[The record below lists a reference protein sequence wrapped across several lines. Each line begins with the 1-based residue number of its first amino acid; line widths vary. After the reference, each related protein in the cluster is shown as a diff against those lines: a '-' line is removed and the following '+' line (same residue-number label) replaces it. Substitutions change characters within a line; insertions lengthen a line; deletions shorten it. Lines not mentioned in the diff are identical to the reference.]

1 MEYQI
6 GCVTHFAVIQIVFHV
21 PQTFAIS
28 NLNSLFA
35 LRTFS
40 RIPLTVKARMRKR
53 KDDRNRQ
60 TDCIL
65 NWKICIKSFEPY
77 LQINSDTYLR
87 IIAKGPSAFLGL
99 LGRGVAKKEVMKDKS
114 SWFITW
120 RVMVNPKD
128 EPTKYDC
135 YNWEHQKIRITR
147 WKISPDLFCF
157 ASLALLWGFITCLYL
172 EDARKFS
179 DSFRGIFRS

>member
-1 MEYQI
+1 MRCHSLRYGYTNHPFGSECPIILHNNYLLSPLSAFWFSIELIASPVPNGSGTSGTLSQIGSMLMNFEIPFLRTLKTTRSKWAIVSIILITIQERTQSMEYQI

-65 NWKICIKSFEPY
+65 N
-77 LQINSDTYLR
+77 
-87 IIAKGPSAFLGL
+87 
-99 LGRGVAKKEVMKDKS
+99 
-114 SWFITW
+114 
-120 RVMVNPKD
+120 
-128 EPTKYDC
+128 
-135 YNWEHQKIRITR
+135 
-147 WKISPDLFCF
+147 
-157 ASLALLWGFITCLYL
+157 
-172 EDARKFS
+172 
-179 DSFRGIFRS
+179 